1 MEKPSQTLPEGYRP
15 IGTFDITASP
25 RLVLILN
32 LVGLGIAAVSAWVF
46 SALLAWLRPLEVKNA
61 LAVEINSLGQLLG
74 VIVGMAGLTAL
85 MMVLHE
91 AAHGLFFWLFTRSR
105 PKFAFKVVYAYA
117 AAPGWFIPRW
127 QYLIIGLAPLG
138 LLSLL
143 GVGLMAVIPPQGF
156 LWLLVFLVGNAG
168 GAVGDLWV
176 MAWLIRQ
183 PPGVLA
189 EDRGDAVTLYR
200 LFGN

>member
-1 MEKPSQTLPEGYRP
+1 MLKPRQTLPEGYRP
-15 IGTFDITASP
+15 IGTFDITTNP

-32 LVGLGIAAVSAWVF
+32 LVGLGIAAISAWVF
-46 SALLAWLRPLEVKNA
+46 SALLAWLRPQEAKTA
-61 LAVEINSLGQLLG
+61 LAVEINSLGQLFGIILG
-74 VIVGMAGLTAL
+74 LVALTAL

-105 PKFAFKVVYAYA
+105 PQFAFKVVYAYA
-117 AAPGWFIPRW
+117 AMPGWFFPRW
-127 QYLIIGLAPLG
+127 HYLVIGLAPLG

-143 GVGLMAVIPPQGF
+143 GIGLMAVMPPQGF
-156 LWLLVFLVGNAG
+156 LALILFLVGNAG

-176 MAWLIRQ
+176 MAWLMRQ
-183 PPGVLA
+183 PPDVLA

-200 LFGN
+200 LFRE